1 MTTLDCS
8 DDRLVERARAGDHE
22 AFRQLVRRYEPVVAS
37 TVIGMLG
44 QGADA
49 DDVGQETM
57 IRLYRSLD
65 RFAGRSSLKT
75 YLTRIAI
82 NASLDALRRRRR
94 FLKRFW
100 SLGGDEPQ
108 PEPQDSVDVSSRRE
122 VHRALRQ
129 LTPDHRAVVVLRL
142 MQGYSTQE
150 TADLLNLPVG
160 TVLSRLDR
168 AKKRLVTLLMVDDDV

>member
-1 MTTLDCS
+1 MTPDCS

-22 AFRQLVRRYEPVVAS
+22 AFRELVRRYEPVVAS

-57 IRLYRSLD
+57 IRLYRSLN

-94 FLKRFW
+94 FLQRFW
-100 SLGGDEPQ
+100 SPGGDG
-108 PEPQDSVDVSSRRE
+108 PEPVAQDGTDGSSRRE
-122 VHRALRQ
+122 VHGALRQ

-168 AKKRLVTLLMVDDDV
+168 AKKRLATLLMVDDDV

>member
-1 MTTLDCS
+1 MTPDCS
-8 DDRLVERARAGDHE
+8 DDRLVERSRAGDHE
-22 AFRQLVRRYEPVVAS
+22 AFRELVRRYEPVVAS

-57 IRLYRSLD
+57 IRFYRSLD

-94 FLKRFW
+94 FLQRFW
-100 SLGGDEPQ
+100 SSGDDEPQ
-108 PEPQDSVDVSSRRE
+108 PEPQDGVDISSRRE
-122 VHRALRQ
+122 VHGALRQ

-142 MQGYSTQE
+142 MHGYSTQE
-150 TADLLNLPVG
+150 TAELLNLPVG

-168 AKKRLVTLLMVDDDV
+168 AKKRLAALLMVDDDDQ